1 MRCPSGTLRDMSFES
16 TDSVDPESSQTAAV
30 EASSRNGGVILA
42 KRLTI
47 PERKAL
53 RRCEKIIVK
62 GAAEFIRVGLALRE
76 IRDHKLYRETH
87 STFEDYCVAKFDF
100 RRAHGYRG

>member
-30 EASSRNGGVILA
+30 EAASRNGGVILA

-47 PERKAL
+47 PE
-53 RRCEKIIVK
+53 
-62 GAAEFIRVGLALRE
+62 
-76 IRDHKLYRETH
+76 
-87 STFEDYCVAKFDF
+87 
-100 RRAHGYRG
+100 